1 MAERFRQIVDRIV
14 EKWKS
19 WSAKQ
24 KTIIIST
31 AAVILVAVAIIA
43 FAVTRPNYEVLT
55 TCQDYT
61 ELGSVTSILNENGYK
76 YQVQDNTLVV
86 KVEKKNLT
94 NAKMAIASADI
105 KSDGYTF
112 DDAMKSSLQQLNLIR
127 QNSLHI
133 ILKQNLYRT
142 LNLWMESNLHLY
154 QLIYL
159 IQAVHFMQQPQKNLS
174 VLLLIRIRQ

>member
-94 NAKMAIASADI
+94 NAKMAIASADES
-105 KSDGYTF
+105 SDDF
-112 DDAMKSSLQQLNLIR
+112 DDDDND
-127 QNSLHI
+127 
-133 ILKQNLYRT
+133 
-142 LNLWMESNLHLY
+142 
-154 QLIYL
+154 
-159 IQAVHFMQQPQKNLS
+159 
-174 VLLLIRIRQ
+174 

>member
-86 KVEKKNLT
+86 ST
-94 NAKMAIASADI
+94 S
-105 KSDGYTF
+105 
-112 DDAMKSSLQQLNLIR
+112 
-127 QNSLHI
+127 
-133 ILKQNLYRT
+133 
-142 LNLWMESNLHLY
+142 
-154 QLIYL
+154 
-159 IQAVHFMQQPQKNLS
+159 
-174 VLLLIRIRQ
+174 

>member
-55 TCQDYT
+55 NVS
-61 ELGSVTSILNENGYK
+61 G
-76 YQVQDNTLVV
+76 
-86 KVEKKNLT
+86 
-94 NAKMAIASADI
+94 
-105 KSDGYTF
+105 
-112 DDAMKSSLQQLNLIR
+112 
-127 QNSLHI
+127 
-133 ILKQNLYRT
+133 LYRT
-142 LNLWMESNLHLY
+142 WKRYINS
-154 QLIYL
+154 
-159 IQAVHFMQQPQKNLS
+159 
-174 VLLLIRIRQ
+174 